1 MLLNLSAIII
11 GYLLGSIPSAYIM
24 ARMRK
29 GTDIRQIGV
38 GNMGAANTFRE
49 IGVWEGIVVLLAD
62 AAKGAAA
69 VFIAQSLNVTE
80 LWVLGAGF
88 AALVGHN
95 FPVFLRFKGG
105 IGSATAIG
113 IFLILVPKEMCIA
126 FGIMVIPLLI
136 TRNAHKIAYVLAI
149 GFVFMPLLIWL
160 FRESAI
166 LALYS
171 LAIIIFIGLRTK
183 PNPREM
189 LAKVKRKRK

>member
-1 MLLNLSAIII
+1 
-11 GYLLGSIPSAYIM
+11 
-24 ARMRK
+24 
-29 GTDIRQIGV
+29 
-38 GNMGAANTFRE
+38 MGAANTFRE
-49 IGVWEGIVVLLAD
+49 IGVWEGIIVFLVD
-62 AAKGAAA
+62 ATKGAAA
-69 VFIAQSLNVTE
+69 IFIAQSLNAPE

-95 FPVFLRFKGG
+95 YPVFLRFKGG

-136 TRNAHKIAYVLAI
+136 TRDAYKIAYILAI

-160 FRESAI
+160 FQNSAV

-171 LAIIIFIGLRTK
+171 LVIIIFIGLKTK
-183 PNPREM
+183 PKPRKI
-189 LAKVKRKRK
+189 LAKVRRKIK